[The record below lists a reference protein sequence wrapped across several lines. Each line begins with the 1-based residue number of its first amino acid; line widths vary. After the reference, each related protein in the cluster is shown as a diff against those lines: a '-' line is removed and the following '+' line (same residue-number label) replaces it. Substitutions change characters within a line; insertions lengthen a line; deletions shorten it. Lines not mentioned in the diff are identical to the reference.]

1 MNAILKR
8 KNRHPYALLAAAS
21 LAAFGVLVA
30 TTGDALAAEPAGM
43 TATTN
48 VNLVTQYR
56 FRGIDQT
63 WGRPAL
69 QGGADLAWRSG
80 FYAGLWASNV
90 SANSYAGGHL
100 EVDYYAG
107 YNGKIGDDV
116 GWTVGGYG
124 YWYPGANFSKAAC
137 PSAAFAAPCTLPSQ
151 KFDTFELNA
160 GLSWQMLS
168 YKLSVAATDYFGANA
183 STGYSKRTRGTMY
196 HDVTLTW
203 PLADDLSLV
212 GHVGYTDVKA
222 SYGALNPDY
231 ADWRIAV
238 AKTFGGGWSAS
249 AAVVG
254 ASNNAFFRPPTG
266 GLSMANGD
274 TRELN
279 KPMLVLQ
286 AGRSF

>member
-1 MNAILKR
+1 MNPDLKKTR
-8 KNRHPYALLAAAS
+8 NPCALLSAAS
-21 LAAFGVLVA
+21 LVACGVLIVA
-30 TTGDALAAEPAGM
+30 AEAHAAEPAGL

-69 QGGADLAWRSG
+69 QGGADLAWPSG
-80 FYAGLWASNV
+80 YYAGVWASNV
-90 SANSYAGGHL
+90 SANSYPGGHL

-107 YNGKIGDDV
+107 YNGKLGDDL

-124 YWYPGANFSKAAC
+124 YWYPGASFSRAAC
-137 PSAAFAAPCTLPSQ
+137 PSAAYAAPCALPSQ
-151 KFDTFELNA
+151 GFNTFEVNA
-160 GLSWQMLS
+160 GVTWKVLS
-168 YKLSVAATDYFGANA
+168 YKASVAATDYFGADT
-183 STGYSKRTRGTMY
+183 SSGYSKRTRGTLY
-196 HDVTLTW
+196 HDLTLTW
-203 PLADDLSLV
+203 PLAGGLSLV

-231 ADWRIAV
+231 ADWRLAV
-238 AKTFGGGWSAS
+238 AKTCTGGWNAS

-254 ASNNAFFRPPTG
+254 ATNNAFFRPPTG
-266 GLSMANGD
+266 GLSAANGD

-279 KPMLVLQ
+279 KPVLVLQ